1 MNTVMN
7 RMQQETPKFFR
18 KLRDAGIVLAAIS
31 AALLT
36 TPVALPPIVIKIAGY
51 LAVAGSVMGGVSQA
65 AVKNEQE

>member
-18 KLRDAGIVLAAIS
+18 KLRDAGIILAAIS

-36 TPVALPPIVIKIAGY
+36 TPVALPAIVIKIAGY
-51 LAVAGSVMGGVSQA
+51 LAVAGSVMGAVSQA
-65 AVKNEQE
+65 AVKNEEE

>member
-18 KLRDAGIVLAAIS
+18 KLRDAGIILVAIS

-36 TPVALPPIVIKIAGY
+36 TPVALPPIVIKIASY
-51 LAVAGSVMGGVSQA
+51 LAVAGSVLGAVSQA